1 MVHNHPSGDPLPSR
15 ADIEM
20 TKEVKDACD
29 KLEIVLYDHT
39 VVSRSGNNSF
49 KTLGLL

>member
-1 MVHNHPSGDPLPSR
+1 LPSR

-29 KLEIVLYDHT
+29 KLEIVLPDHI
-39 VVSRSGNNSF
+39 VVSRSGNNSLRPWGYF
-49 KTLGLL
+49 NE